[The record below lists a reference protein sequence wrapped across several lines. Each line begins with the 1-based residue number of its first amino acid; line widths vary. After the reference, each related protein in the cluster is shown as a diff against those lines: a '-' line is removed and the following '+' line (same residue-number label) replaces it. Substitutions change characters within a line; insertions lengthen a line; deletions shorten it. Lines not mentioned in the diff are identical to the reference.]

1 MISMLKPALQTTVQD
16 LGRRGYRHLGVGL
29 SGAMDS
35 LSLTIGNYLVGNAAD
50 TAGLEFCMPP
60 ARLRFDVSCAMALT
74 GADCAARLDDVS
86 VGLGRRVAVE
96 AGQILDL
103 EAPSSGFRAYVCVA
117 GGIDVPPVMGSRS
130 TDLQAAMGGLDG
142 RLLRRGDILEFMAA
156 SVPPMSGIGVL
167 LPPLSSDIRVM
178 PGPEFDSFDAESRE
192 LFFSAVWKVTSQSN
206 RMGYRLEGPALVRRG
221 GDELKSH
228 AVFPGFVQ
236 VPAGGAPIVLMAD
249 AQATGG
255 YPRFAT
261 VIAADHWRLAQIAPG
276 TSIRFAPLSRAE
288 AHLALQQQ
296 RLYLQRIHGGLYAN

>member
-96 AGQILDL
+96 AGQILEL
-103 EAPSSGFRAYVCVA
+103 AAPSSGFRAYLCVS
-117 GGIDVPPVMGSRS
+117 GGIDVPLVMGSRS

-142 RLLRRGDILEFMAA
+142 RLIRRGDILKIMAA
-156 SVPPMSGIGVL
+156 NVPRVLGTGVL
-167 LPPLSSDIRVM
+167 LPPLGYVIRVM
-178 PGPEFDSFDAESRE
+178 PGPEFDGFEAESRA
-192 LFFSAVWKVTSQSN
+192 LFFSAVWKVTNQSN
-206 RMGYRLEGPALVRRG
+206 RMGYRLEGPALVRRHA
-221 GDELKSH
+221 DELKSH

-261 VIAADHWRLAQIAPG
+261 VIAVDQWRLAQTAPG
-276 TSIRFAPLSRAE
+276 SLIRFAPVSRAE
-288 AHLALQQQ
+288 AHLALHRQ
-296 RLYLQRIHGGLYAN
+296 RRYLQGIHGSLYAN